1 MKALKLGFGVRIY
14 LLVAFMIMAMMT
26 AAASYFLVTQNRALN
41 DALSQQARSLCES
54 LAEGV
59 RLGVVL
65 EDGEFV
71 QQVASGML
79 GLPNLLYIDI
89 YLPDG
94 TLLQKLGEKK
104 HDLKIPDAMRVE
116 AISSGFSIGKSDVN
130 QRNSGYLDFM
140 VPVRFEGDAD
150 RVAGFV
156 RLGLSTAGITKKWQ
170 ETLITTIWAT
180 LLLMIIGCAL
190 IYLPMRRIIKPIEQ
204 LSDGAL
210 KIGQGD
216 LDFRISVEHKDE
228 IGRLA
233 GNFNDMASSLRKQNR
248 EILKKRDELERSERK
263 FRELFENIGQPLY
276 INALDGQLIDCNQ
289 AMVELFGFDSKAEM
303 IQEIRDG
310 ALLYADPVERNKVIR
325 ELLAKGEIKE
335 REIDFKQKDGTI
347 LKTLVTSRVR
357 FDEEN
362 EAVGFEGIIQDVTQM
377 RSLEE
382 QLFHVQKM
390 ESIGTLAGGI
400 AHDFNN
406 LLAAI
411 LSSAEMARLKIK
423 DRESVERYI
432 TTITSASLRA
442 AELTKGLLGFA
453 RKGKTRVEEID
464 AGELVAEVEALLRE
478 TIDRSVRIYTDI
490 SPSLWPIRG
499 NPTQVHQVLMNLCVN
514 ARDAILETGG
524 HELKISLRN
533 EVIDQ
538 DFVKAHPSALRGSY
552 VRIDVADDGGG
563 IADDVRGHI
572 FDPFFTTKAIG
583 KGTGL
588 GLATVYGIIKNHG
601 GYLYLD
607 STLGKGTTFHIYLPA
622 AIEEEVI
629 ETESRLDVMAEELPP
644 LPELEMKRVVLFVDD
659 EEVLRFI
666 VSEFLKERG
675 FHVLLAEDGKQALEM
690 MAQYNDVIDLI
701 VLDLIMPEMGGEE
714 VLKVV
719 KRDYPDIP
727 VIIASGYSAQSLDRR
742 MAYQNYD
749 DYLEKPYDL
758 GHFNTVI
765 EGVISNR
772 RG

>member
-1 MKALKLGFGVRIY
+1 MKLGFGARIY
-14 LLVAFMIMAMMT
+14 LLVALLIMAIMA
-26 AAASYFLVTQNRALN
+26 AAASYFLITQNQALKA
-41 DALSQQARSLCES
+41 ALSQQARSLSES

-79 GLPNLLYIDI
+79 GLPNILYIDI
-89 YLPDG
+89 YLADG
-94 TLLQKLGEKK
+94 TLLQNLGEKK
-104 HDLKIPDAMRVE
+104 HDLKLSDVMRDE
-116 AISSGFSIGKSDVN
+116 AISSGFSIGKREVN
-130 QRNSGYLDFM
+130 RRNSGFLDYM
-140 VPVRFEGDAD
+140 VPVRFEGEAS

-156 RLGLSTAGITKKWQ
+156 RLGLSTTEITKKWQ
-170 ETLITTIWAT
+170 ETLVTTIWAT
-180 LLLMIIGCAL
+180 LLLMMIGCGL
-190 IYLPMRRIIKPIEQ
+190 IYLPMRRIIKPIKL
-204 LSDGAL
+204 LSEGAL

-216 LDFRISVEHKDE
+216 LDFRISVDYKDE

-233 GNFNDMASSLRKQNR
+233 SNFNDMASSLRKQNR
-248 EILKKRDELERSERK
+248 EIQKKTHELESSERK
-263 FRELFENIGQPLY
+263 FRELFENIAQPLY

-289 AMVELFGFDSKAEM
+289 AMVDLFGFADRAEM
-303 IQEIRDG
+303 IQEVRDG
-310 ALLYADPVERNKVIR
+310 TLIYADPDERNKVIR

-335 REIDFKQKDGTI
+335 REIEFKHKDGTI

-357 FDEEN
+357 FDDED
-362 EAVGFEGIIQDVTQM
+362 EAIGFEGIIQDVTQM

-411 LSSAEMARLKIK
+411 LSSAEMARMKIE
-423 DRESVERYI
+423 DRKSVERYI
-432 TTITSASLRA
+432 TTITTASLRA

-453 RKGKTRVEEID
+453 RKGKTRVEDID
-464 AGELVAEVEALLRE
+464 AGELVAEVESLLRE
-478 TIDRSVRIYTDI
+478 TIDRSVRIYTDV

-499 NPTQVHQVLMNLCVN
+499 NPTQVHQVLVNLCVN
-514 ARDAILETGG
+514 ARDAILDAGG

-538 DFVKAHPSALRGSY
+538 AFVKPHPSSLRGSY
-552 VRIDVADDGGG
+552 VLIDVADDGGG
-563 IADDVRGHI
+563 IADDVRDQI

-607 STLGKGTTFHIYLPA
+607 SSLGKGTTFHIYLPA
-622 AIEEEVI
+622 AIEEKEEV
-629 ETESRLDVMAEELPP
+629 ETTESALHVMTGEFPSLS
-644 LPELEMKRVVLFVDD
+644 ELEKNRVVLFVDD
-659 EEVLRFI
+659 EKVLRFI
-666 VSEFLKERG
+666 VSEFLKTRG
-675 FHVLLAEDGKQALEM
+675 YHVLLAEDGKQALEM
-690 MAQYNDVIDLI
+690 MANYGDAIDLM
-701 VLDLIMPEMGGEE
+701 VLDLIMPEMSGEE

-719 KRDYPDIP
+719 KRDYPEVP
-727 VIIASGYSAQSLDRR
+727 VIIASGYSAHSLDRK
-742 MAYQNYD
+742 MAFQNYD
-749 DYLEKPYDL
+749 GYLEKPYDL
-758 GHFNTVI
+758 SHFKTVI
-765 EGVISNR
+765 EGVLSSS
-772 RG
+772 

>member
-1 MKALKLGFGVRIY
+1 MKRIKLGFGARIY
-14 LLVAFMIMAMMT
+14 LLVALLIMAIMA
-26 AAASYFLVTQNRALN
+26 AAASYFLITQNQALKG
-41 DALSQQARSLCES
+41 ALSQQARSLSES

-79 GLPNLLYIDI
+79 GLPNILYIDI
-89 YLPDG
+89 YLSDG
-94 TLLQKLGEKK
+94 KLLQNLGEKK
-104 HDLKIPDAMRVE
+104 HDLMLSETMRAE
-116 AISSGFSIGKSDVN
+116 AISSGFSVGKSAVD
-130 QRNSGYLDFM
+130 QSNSGYLDFM
-140 VPVRFEGDAD
+140 VPVRFEGDAS

-156 RLGLSTAGITKKWQ
+156 RLGLSTTGITKKWQ
-170 ETLITTIWAT
+170 ETLVTTIWAT
-180 LLLMIIGCAL
+180 LLLMMIGCAL

-204 LSDGAL
+204 LSEGAL

-216 LDFRISVEHKDE
+216 LDFKISVDHKDE

-233 GNFNDMASSLRKQNR
+233 GNFNDMAASLRKQNR
-248 EILKKRDELERSERK
+248 EIQKKTDELERSERK

-276 INALDGQLIDCNQ
+276 INALDGHLIDCNQ
-289 AMVELFGFDSKAEM
+289 AMVDLFGFADRAEM

-310 ALLYADPVERNKVIR
+310 ALIYANPDERNKVIR

-335 REIDFKQKDGTI
+335 REIEFKHKDGTT

-357 FDEEN
+357 FDEED

-377 RSLEE
+377 RSLED

-411 LSSAEMARLKIK
+411 LSSAEMARMKIE

-432 TTITSASLRA
+432 STITSASLRA
-442 AELTKGLLGFA
+442 AELTRGLLGFA
-453 RKGKTRVEEID
+453 RKGKTRVEDID
-464 AGELVAEVEALLRE
+464 AGELVAEVEGLLRE
-478 TIDRSVRIYTDI
+478 TIDRSVRIYTDV

-499 NPTQVHQVLMNLCVN
+499 NPSQVHQVLMNLCVN
-514 ARDAILETGG
+514 ARDAILDAGG

-538 DFVKAHPSALRGSY
+538 AFVKAHPSALRGSY
-552 VRIDVADDGGG
+552 VLIDVADDGGG
-563 IADDVRGHI
+563 IADDLRDQI

-607 STLGKGTTFHIYLPA
+607 STIGKGTTFHIYLPA
-622 AIEEEVI
+622 AIKEEVA
-629 ETESRLDVMAEELPP
+629 ETESALDVMTGVFPP
-644 LPELEMKRVVLFVDD
+644 LPELEMNKLVLFVDD

-666 VSEFLKERG
+666 VSEFLKARG
-675 FHVLLAEDGKQALEM
+675 YNVLLAEDGKQALEI
-690 MAQYNDVIDLI
+690 MAKYSDAIDLI

-719 KRDYPDIP
+719 KRDYPEIP
-727 VIIASGYSAQSLDRR
+727 VIIASGYSAQSLDRK

-749 DYLEKPYDL
+749 GYLEKPYDL
-758 GHFNTVI
+758 GHFSTVI
-765 EGVISNR
+765 EGVISSS
-772 RG
+772 

>member
-1 MKALKLGFGVRIY
+1 MKRIKLGFGARIY
-14 LLVAFMIMAMMT
+14 LLVALLIMAIMA
-26 AAASYFLVTQNRALN
+26 AAASYFLVTQSQALKG
-41 DALSQQARSLCES
+41 ALSQQARSLSES

-79 GLPNLLYIDI
+79 GLPNILYIDI
-89 YLPDG
+89 YLADG
-94 TLLQKLGEKK
+94 TLLQRLGEKK
-104 HDLKIPDAMRVE
+104 HDLKLPEAMKARALSTGFSE
-116 AISSGFSIGKSDVN
+116 SKSEINQSSSGYV
-130 QRNSGYLDFM
+130 DFM
-140 VPVRFEGDAD
+140 VPVRFEGEESQ
-150 RVAGFV
+150 VAGFV
-156 RLGLSTAGITKKWQ
+156 RLGLSTTGITKKWQ

-180 LLLMIIGCAL
+180 LLLMMIGCAL

-210 KIGQGD
+210 KIGQGN
-216 LDFRISVEHKDE
+216 LDFKISVDHKDE

-248 EILKKRDELERSERK
+248 EIQKKTHELERSERK
-263 FRELFENIGQPLY
+263 FRELFENIAQPLY
-276 INALDGQLIDCNQ
+276 INALDGQLIDCNM
-289 AMVELFGFDSKAEM
+289 AMVHLFGFTDRAEM

-310 ALLYADPVERNKVIR
+310 ALIYADPDERQNVIR

-335 REIDFKQKDGTI
+335 REIEFKRKDGAI

-357 FDEEN
+357 FDDED
-362 EAVGFEGIIQDVTQM
+362 EAIGFEGIIQDVTQM

-411 LSSAEMARLKIK
+411 LSSAEMARMKIE

-464 AGELVAEVEALLRE
+464 AGALVAEVEALLRE
-478 TIDRSVRIYTDI
+478 TIDRSVRIYTDV

-499 NPTQVHQVLMNLCVN
+499 NPTQVHQVLVNLCVN
-514 ARDAILETGG
+514 ARDAILDAGG

-538 DFVKAHPSALRGSY
+538 AFVDTHPSALCGSY
-552 VRIDVADDGGG
+552 VLIDVTDDGGG
-563 IADDVRGHI
+563 IPDDVRDQI

-601 GYLYLD
+601 GFLYLD
-607 STLGKGTTFHIYLPA
+607 SALGKGTTFHIYLPA
-622 AIEEEVI
+622 AIEEEIV
-629 ETESRLDVMAEELPP
+629 ETESLLHTEIGELSP
-644 LPELEMKRVVLFVDD
+644 LPEGEMNGAILFVDD

-675 FHVLLAEDGKQALEM
+675 YHVLLAENGKQALEM
-690 MAQYNDVIDLI
+690 MAKYSDLIDLM

-719 KRDYPDIP
+719 KRDYPEIP
-727 VIIASGYSAQSLDRR
+727 VIVASGYSAQSLDRK
-742 MAYQNYD
+742 MVYQNYD
-749 DYLEKPYDL
+749 GYLEKPYDL
-758 GHFNTVI
+758 AHFSTVI
-765 EGVISNR
+765 EEVISSS
-772 RG
+772 